1 MNTLTIWPIVSSQPC
16 PATWP
21 LPAIIG
27 EGLERVYE
35 EARDGDSPVIAD
47 LARATQSVLHEKG
60 YSSETH
66 ADIRAALDF
75 RLGVLAR
82 RSIGKVFDSPESN
95 PSLEYLMHSKTIIEL
110 DSFPPEQ
117 ASLLTLFLLTGIREY
132 IRTDPA
138 EGKSIRF
145 VLIMEEAHNIAG
157 APNKAAPSP
166 DVADPK
172 ANSTEMICRALAELR
187 SSKVPIFIID
197 QFPSAVAPEVIKS
210 TATKLAFRQAAKND
224 REELGAAMLLG
235 ETELEDI
242 ARLAVGQ
249 AYFMTEG
256 YYKPSKIQA
265 INLHEQFNLD
275 TPVFKTDILPYI
287 SNDNWFSS
295 AATIR
300 RNYELRQVKSEIDR
314 FDDARLKINAH
325 VAALLEDQ
333 LKRKNG
339 NQKRNPAVVGD
350 PINQAK
356 SLKNK
361 LSAALYSLKHSFHKK
376 NMRTDD
382 HPADRDSAILE
393 MKNSLLDRFESV
405 IEPDVL
411 ETISIIDRI
420 IDPSQ
425 FAVE

>member
-1 MNTLTIWPIVSSQPC
+1 MN
-16 PATWP
+16 
-21 LPAIIG
+21 
-27 EGLERVYE
+27 
-35 EARDGDSPVIAD
+35 
-47 LARATQSVLHEKG
+47 
-60 YSSETH
+60 
-66 ADIRAALDF
+66 
-75 RLGVLAR
+75 
-82 RSIGKVFDSPESN
+82 
-95 PSLEYLMHSKTIIEL
+95 SKNIIEL

-117 ASLLTLFLLTGIREY
+117 ASLLTMFLLTGIREY
-132 IRTDPA
+132 IKSDPC
-138 EGKSIRF
+138 EGKGPRF
-145 VLIMEEAHNIAG
+145 VIIMEEAHNIAG

-187 SSKVPIFIID
+187 ALNIGIVIID
-197 QFPSAVAPEVIKS
+197 QLPSAVAPEVIKN
-210 TATKLAFRQAAKND
+210 TATKLAFRQVARDD

-235 ETELEDI
+235 ETELEEI
-242 ARLAVGQ
+242 ARLTVGQ
-249 AYFMTEG
+249 AFFMTEG
-256 YYKPSKIQA
+256 YYKPCRIQTV
-265 INLHEQFNLD
+265 NLHEQFNLD
-275 TPVFKTDILPYI
+275 TPVFNTDILPYI
-287 SNDNWFSS
+287 SNDSWFTNG
-295 AATIR
+295 ATTR
-300 RNYELRQVKSEIDR
+300 RICELRQVKSEIDR

-339 NQKRNPAVVGD
+339 NQRRNPAVAGD

-361 LSAALYSLKHSFHKK
+361 LSAALDSLKHSFHKK

-420 IDPSQ
+420 VDPSQ
-425 FAVE
+425 SAVE